1 MAFTRRVAIA
11 AAGLALALIAAC
23 GQKPATVGA
32 APGAMSLGPDNAKV
46 TLVEYASTT
55 CPHCKNFHLNVLPQI
70 KKEYVETGKV
80 RYVFREF
87 PTPPT
92 QVAVAGMLTARC
104 AGEEKYF
111 QVLDVLFDQQEEI
124 VQAAQGGGARQALLT
139 IARQA
144 GLTEEQFTAC
154 LSSTQALEAI
164 NASVTEAEK
173 AGVVGTPTLFINGK
187 RIEQRPGAEYSYEDV
202 KTALDAALAG

>member
-1 MAFTRRVAIA
+1 MAFPRRIA
-11 AAGLALALIAAC
+11 RVAAGLALALVAAC
-23 GQKPATVGA
+23 GQKPAAVGA
-32 APGAMSLGPDNAKV
+32 APGAMSLGSADAKV

-55 CPHCKNFHLNVLPQI
+55 CPHCKNFHLEVLPRI
-70 KKEYVETGKV
+70 KKDYVETGKV
-80 RYVFREF
+80 RYTFREY

-104 AGEEKYF
+104 AGEAKYF

-124 VQAAQGGGARQALLT
+124 VVAAQGGGARQALLT

-154 LSSTQALEAI
+154 LSDTQALEAI

-173 AGVVGTPTLFINGK
+173 AGVVGTPTLFVNGR
-187 RIEQRPGAEYSYEDV
+187 RIEQRPAAEYSYEDV